1 MNKIDDILERLQSAE
16 QPVVECPDELTERIM
31 SEIWF
36 RREDSP
42 PAPPLRE
49 GSGMGTADELPLS
62 KSNCNRSLPLGR
74 AGGESAGE
82 RAWALPLIRTVLSI
96 AALWL
101 VGFFI
106 YSTSETIAQ
115 RPRKQ
120 QDLPYY
126 TYSISSGSTLKDVYT
141 SRQRKGKSTISYT
154 QFRSKLY
161 ENK

>member
-96 AALWL
+96 AALGLSAALGIFVSIICRVREIIWII
-101 VGFFI
+101 VGI
-106 YSTSETIAQ
+106 LLM
-115 RPRKQ
+115 K
-120 QDLPYY
+120 
-126 TYSISSGSTLKDVYT
+126 LK
-141 SRQRKGKSTISYT
+141 
-154 QFRSKLY
+154 
-161 ENK
+161 